1 MDKFSKG
8 ERPLG
13 LVGLDIGGE
22 YIDNPYRFD
31 MRLTFSKGDSFSF
44 CPPKIFKLLIVVKD
58 VNSKLSIKIVSFTQK
73 KFYRVTGPMACIRH
87 MFITLIICSCD
98 ILYGRRVSSET

>member
-13 LVGLDIGGE
+13 LVGLDTGGE

-31 MRLTFSKGDSFSF
+31 MRLTFSKGDIFSF
-44 CPPKIFKLLIVVKD
+44 CPPKNI
-58 VNSKLSIKIVSFTQK
+58 
-73 KFYRVTGPMACIRH
+73 
-87 MFITLIICSCD
+87 
-98 ILYGRRVSSET
+98 